1 MKKKKK
7 GDFCTWIPPYTVPV
21 PLLSHKSNKMW
32 LPMYFFDFLFSLSF
46 SMAVVQPGQRYDFAN
61 PSSAAMFSSVQS
73 KVLRLAH
80 LTHSSAIDSSNFCVE
95 LACARCSLQICRPWL
110 FCKIT
115 NMTSNGHIMVQSR
128 HEFNYFN
135 MYLLR

>member
-1 MKKKKK
+1 
-7 GDFCTWIPPYTVPV
+7 
-21 PLLSHKSNKMW
+21 
-32 LPMYFFDFLFSLSF
+32 MYFFDFLFSLSF
-46 SMAVVQPGQRYDFAN
+46 SMALDNVLTLPTPPPQR
-61 PSSAAMFSSVQS
+61 MFSSVQS